1 MATATAPAPVPP
13 QPAEGTMW
21 RRVLAYWLIVYKQ
34 NWRSSAFS
42 SFLTP
47 LLFLGAMGY
56 LLGPLVDS
64 GARGGI
70 PGVEYVVF
78 LAPGLLAAQAMMS
91 GVNDSTF
98 TVMAGVKW
106 RKFYLAMLATPLGVR
121 DVLLGHLAFVFVRL
135 ALTSTAFLVIAYAF
149 GAIGSAWALLALPVA
164 VLTGMAFV
172 TPVFAFSVSQS
183 DGVNFNLLLRIG
195 VMPLFLFSGTFFPI
209 DQLPDWFQPVPWLT
223 PLAHGIDLCRDLA
236 LGTASPGVAALHLG
250 YIMLWLVVGFWL
262 ATWAFRRRLVV

>member
-1 MATATAPAPVPP
+1 MATTAPLQTVPA
-13 QPAEGTMW
+13 QPAEGKMW
-21 RRVLAYWLIVYKQ
+21 RRVLAYWLIVYRQ

-70 PGVEYVVF
+70 PGVEYVAF
-78 LAPGLLAAQAMMS
+78 LAPGILAAQAMMS

-135 ALTSTAFLVIAYAF
+135 VLTSTAFLLIAFAL
-149 GAIGSAWALLALPVA
+149 GAISGWGALLALPVA

-172 TPVFAFSVSQS
+172 TPVFAFSVSQR
-183 DGVNFNLLLRIG
+183 DGTSFNMLLRIG
-195 VMPLFLFSGTFFPI
+195 VMPLFLFSGTFFPT
-209 DQLPDWFQPVPWLT
+209 DQLPGWFEPIPWLT
-223 PLAHGIDLCRDLA
+223 PLAHGIELCRDLV
-236 LGTASPGVAALHLG
+236 LGTASVGMATLHLG
-250 YIMLWLVVGFWL
+250 YIALWLVVGFWL